1 VHAATRARAL
11 GRLSPVY
18 NAPVPAP
25 LHRTVRALGLVSLLT
40 DASSEMIYPLLPAF
54 LTGTLRAGPAFLGV
68 VEGLAE
74 TVAAALKIVSGRL
87 SDRLPRRKPL
97 VVAGYSLSSFARPL
111 VALAT
116 APAHV
121 LAVRLVDRVGKGVR
135 SAPRDALVAEVTR
148 PEDRGRAFG
157 FQRAMDH
164 AGAVVGP
171 LVASAAL
178 LAIGNLRLVFA
189 LAAIPA
195 ALAVAMLVFGVREEP
210 RGGPPLSAPAA
221 TDASSPLDPALVRY
235 LGVLALF
242 TLGNSSDAFLL
253 LRAQEAGVA
262 LAAIPAL
269 WALHHLVKS
278 ATSTWGGALSD
289 RAGRRHVILAGW
301 GVYALAYAGFAVVGS
316 PLAVAG
322 LFAFYGLFHALT
334 EGAER
339 ALVADLAGDAARG
352 RAFGLF
358 HAVTGAMLLPASLL
372 TGLLWQR
379 FGAPVALG
387 GGAAL
392 AGLAALG
399 LLALVP
405 EPRRLPAR
413 S

>member
-1 VHAATRARAL
+1 ML
-11 GRLSPVY
+11 P
-18 NAPVPAP
+18 P
-25 LHRTVRALGLVSLLT
+25 LHRTVRSLGLVSLLT

-74 TVAAALKIVSGRL
+74 TVAAALKIVSGRV
-87 SDRLPRRKPL
+87 SDRLPHRKPL
-97 VVAGYSLSSFARPL
+97 VVAGYSLSSFVRPL

-121 LAVRLVDRVGKGVR
+121 LAVRLLDRVGKGVR
-135 SAPRDALVAEVTR
+135 SAPRDALVAEVTPR
-148 PEDRGRAFG
+148 EDRGRAFG

-164 AGAVVGP
+164 AGAVAGP
-171 LVASAAL
+171 LLASAAL
-178 LAIGNLRLVFA
+178 LVTDDLRVVFA

-195 ALAVAMLVFGVREEP
+195 ALAVATLVLGVREEP
-210 RGGPPLSAPAA
+210 RRPAA
-221 TDASSPLDPALVRY
+221 VAATAATGGGAPLEPALVRY

-253 LRAQEAGVA
+253 LRAQEQGVA

-269 WALHHLVKS
+269 WSLHHVVKS
-278 ATSTWGGALSD
+278 AVSTWGGALSD
-289 RAGRRHVILAGW
+289 RAGRRRVILLGW
-301 GVYALAYAGFAVVGS
+301 GVYALAYAGFAAAGS
-316 PLAVAG
+316 PLAITL

-339 ALVADLAGDAARG
+339 ALVADLAGEATRG

-358 HAVTGAMLLPASLL
+358 HAVTGAVLLPASLL

-379 FGAPVALG
+379 LGAPAALG
-387 GGAAL
+387 TGAVL
-392 AGLAALG
+392 ATLAALG
-399 LLALVP
+399 LLLFVP
-405 EPRRLPAR
+405 EPRAR
-413 S
+413 G

>member
-1 VHAATRARAL
+1 
-11 GRLSPVY
+11 
-18 NAPVPAP
+18 
-25 LHRTVRALGLVSLLT
+25 
-40 DASSEMIYPLLPAF
+40 MIYPLLPAF
-54 LTGTLRAGPAFLGV
+54 LTGTLRAGPAFLGA

-74 TVAAALKIVSGRL
+74 TVAAALKVVSGRV

-97 VVAGYSLSSFARPL
+97 VVAGYSLSSLVRPL

-121 LAVRLVDRVGKGVR
+121 LAVRLLDRVGKGLR
-135 SAPRDALVAEVTR
+135 SAPRDALLAAVV
-148 PEDRGRAFG
+148 PGGDRGRAFG

-164 AGAVVGP
+164 AGAMVGP
-171 LVASAAL
+171 LLASAAML
-178 LAIGNLRLVFA
+178 LTSDLRVVFA

-195 ALAVAMLVFGVREEP
+195 ALAVLALVVGVREVP
-210 RGGPPLSAPAA
+210 RPLDVPPAA
-221 TDASSPLDPALVRY
+221 LEAAPPRAPLEPGLVRY

-269 WALHHLVKS
+269 WALHHLVK
-278 ATSTWGGALSD
+278 AAASTWGGALSD
-289 RAGRRHVILAGW
+289 RVGRRRVILAGW
-301 GVYALAYAGFAVVGS
+301 SVYALAYAGFAAAAS

-339 ALVADLAGDAARG
+339 ALVADLAGERARG

-358 HAVTGAMLLPASLL
+358 HAVTGAALLPASLL

-379 FGAPVALG
+379 FGARIALG
-387 GGAAL
+387 TGAGLALLAAL
-392 AGLAALG
+392 A
-399 LLALVP
+399 LLVLVP
-405 EPRRLPAR
+405 EPEGRDLG
-413 S
+413 